1 MRNEMRG
8 FFFLSYALIC
18 VCMSYLCGGLY
29 YGGGL
34 WAGLA
39 LIFLIISVVFFSNAR
54 DSKTTKDTRKKPA
67 ILCVGKAWTEF
78 NCFQLKVDNVAVK
91 KAEDGRRFG
100 IAMFH
105 VENWLTVPKQGENKL
120 SVQMEAIAEQGKH
133 SVELEVLNANSV
145 EVAAGEQ
152 QQAAYNIVL
161 PEKAARIL
169 LTFSVTVEQ
178 DGKVYQ
184 QKYEFYPAHYE
195 R

>member
-29 YGGGL
+29 YGGGM
-34 WAGLA
+34 WMGLA
-39 LIFLIISVVFFSNAR
+39 VIFLIIGVTFLFNAR
-54 DSKTTKDTRKKPA
+54 GSEKTKDDRKKPA
-67 ILCVGKAWTEF
+67 ILCVGKAWTES

-100 IAMFH
+100 TAMFH

-120 SVQMEAIAEQGKH
+120 SVQMEAIAEQGNR
-133 SVELEVLNANSV
+133 SVELEVLNASSV

>member
-8 FFFLSYALIC
+8 FFFLGYGLIC
-18 VCMSYLCGGLY
+18 FCMFCLSGGFY
-29 YGGGL
+29 YGDGL
-34 WAGLA
+34 WMGLA
-39 LIFLIISVVFFSNAR
+39 VIFLIIGVVFLSNAR
-54 DSKTTKDTRKKPA
+54 EPKTTKDNRKKPA

-100 IAMFH
+100 TAMFH
-105 VENWLTVPKQGENKL
+105 VENWLTVPTQGENKL
-120 SVQMEAIAEQGKH
+120 SVQMEAIAEQGNH
-133 SVELEVLNANSV
+133 SVELEVLNAGSV

-169 LTFSVTVEQ
+169 LTFFVTVEQ

>member
-1 MRNEMRG
+1 M
-8 FFFLSYALIC
+8 
-18 VCMSYLCGGLY
+18 
-29 YGGGL
+29 
-34 WAGLA
+34 
-39 LIFLIISVVFFSNAR
+39 
-54 DSKTTKDTRKKPA
+54 
-67 ILCVGKAWTEF
+67 GKAWTEF

-100 IAMFH
+100 TAMFH
-105 VENWLTVPKQGENKL
+105 VENWLTVPTQGENKL
-120 SVQMEAIAEQGKH
+120 SVQMEAIAEQGNH

-145 EVAAGEQ
+145 EVAAGEH
-152 QQAAYNIVL
+152 QQAAYTIVL

-169 LTFSVTVEQ
+169 FTFSVTVEQ